1 MNCTR
6 MSSKELKVYLLGLA
20 FHFWFYF
27 LNFLVGK
34 LVPRV
39 QCRAGYEA
47 TRAYIAGGARDFN
60 FPEGGGSL
68 RCDGNSVVRLAACA
82 WNIILQSRMTSPMH
96 DHSTFYKFLSRLT
109 KWGGSLTVYRSH
121 VFNSK
126 ISYTSFSK
134 KYPIL
139 TSHKEIIKIYI
150 MFFIFHHFNCDF
162 FPIKKKKRKWF

>member
-60 FPEGGGSL
+60 FPEGGVHSDVMGIVW
-68 RCDGNSVVRLAACA
+68 SVWLPV
-82 WNIILQSRMTSPMH
+82 P
-96 DHSTFYKFLSRLT
+96 
-109 KWGGSLTVYRSH
+109 G
-121 VFNSK
+121 
-126 ISYTSFSK
+126 ISYSK
-134 KYPIL
+134 VEWHHQCMTILHFTNSCPGLLNEGVHSLFIDHMSLILKYPIL
-139 TSHKEIIKIYI
+139 HSQKNILY
-150 MFFIFHHFNCDF
+150 
-162 FPIKKKKRKWF
+162 